1 MTAETPKAV
10 LPIQLVYAIG
20 NLIAAH
26 RDHHDTRRG
35 PLGRVCARRA
45 GDATVQLSGTDG
57 HALMSAEV
65 SCSHNLPEG
74 QTFVVD
80 EVPPRAPR
88 VSLHKVPFLPPLS
101 RWEASV
107 DPCLL
112 EKSLSRF
119 EADGRPGAFD
129 PRLGE
134 ACMRALRHCG
144 VGFVEIA
151 CNRDVTRFTTANR
164 WGPTQVVVL
173 LAGVRLSRHREED
186 AETRS

>member
-1 MTAETPKAV
+1 MTDAIQAR

-20 NLIAAH
+20 HLIAAN
-26 RDHHDTRRG
+26 RDHHDTSRG
-35 PLGRVCARRA
+35 PLGKVCVRRV
-45 GDATVQLSGTDG
+45 DNATVQLSGTDG

-151 CNRDVTRFTTANR
+151 CNREVTRFTTANR
-164 WGPTQVVVL
+164 WGPTQVVLL
-173 LAGVRLSRHREED
+173 LAGVRLSCHTEED
-186 AETRS
+186 AET